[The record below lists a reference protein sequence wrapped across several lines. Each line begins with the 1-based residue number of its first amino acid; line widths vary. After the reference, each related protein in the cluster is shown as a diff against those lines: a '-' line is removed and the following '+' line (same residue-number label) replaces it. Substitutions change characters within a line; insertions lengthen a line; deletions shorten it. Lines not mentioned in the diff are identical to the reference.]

1 MFSPITFKS
10 QRALDAAKSINRKT
24 GYRAGEQKRLL
35 SDKSDKTYKL
45 AWITRHDGAITWHDI
60 IL

>member
-45 AWITRHDGAITWHDI
+45 A
-60 IL
+60 